1 VSQQI
6 SSNHKAG
13 IPVERWH
20 GTAEVPQDFG
30 PSVVTIGV
38 FDGVHRGHREVVRTA
53 VAKGRELGLPT
64 VVMTFDPHPSEIV
77 RPGSHP
83 PLLTTQRHR
92 AELLAAEGVDGVLVL
107 PFSLEMS
114 RWSPEEFIRA
124 VLVESLHARAVVVG
138 ANFRF
143 GHRAAGNVAALEY
156 AGGRYDFEVVPVS
169 LKGPEG
175 EGADNRF
182 SSTRVRALI
191 GEGEVG
197 PASELLGRPHR
208 VEGVVVRGDQRG
220 RELGYPTANVET
232 VPFAAV
238 PSDGVYAGW
247 LITDVDKP
255 EKAFRHPAAI
265 SIGTNPTFDGTERR
279 VEAYALDRDDLDLY
293 GTHVAV
299 EFAARLRDTLKFD
312 SVEALLDRM
321 ADDCKAAR
329 EITDAAD
336 AAPAGGAVG

>member
-1 VSQQI
+1 MALLCLEQI
-6 SSNHKAG
+6 PPNHKAG

-38 FDGVHRGHREVVRTA
+38 FDGVHRGHRAVVRTA

-92 AELLAAEGVDGVLVL
+92 AELLAAEGVDAVLVL
-107 PFSLEMS
+107 PFSLDMS
-114 RWSPEEFIRA
+114 RWSPAEFIEK
-124 VLVESLHARAVVVG
+124 VLVDSLHARAVVVG

-143 GHRAAGNVAALEY
+143 GHRAAGNVATLQE
-156 AGGRYDFEVVPVS
+156 AGDRQGFEVVPVS
-169 LKGPEG
+169 LQAPEG
-175 EGADNRF
+175 EHPDHRY
-182 SSTRVRALI
+182 SSTRVRALVA
-191 GEGEVG
+191 EGGVAE
-197 PASELLGRPHR
+197 AAELLGRPHR

-220 RELGYPTANVET
+220 RELGFPTANVET
-232 VPFAAV
+232 VPFAAI

-247 LITDVDKP
+247 LVTDVDKP
-255 EKAFRHPAAI
+255 EKAFRHPAAV

-299 EFAARLRDTLKFD
+299 EFAARIRETLKFD

-321 ADDCKAAR
+321 ADDCKVAR
-329 EITDAAD
+329 EITDAA
-336 AAPAGGAVG
+336 G

>member
-1 VSQQI
+1 
-6 SSNHKAG
+6 
-13 IPVERWH
+13 
-20 GTAEVPQDFG
+20 
-30 PSVVTIGV
+30 
-38 FDGVHRGHREVVRTA
+38 
-53 VAKGRELGLPT
+53 
-64 VVMTFDPHPSEIV
+64 M
-77 RPGSHP
+77 
-83 PLLTTQRHR
+83 
-92 AELLAAEGVDGVLVL
+92 L
-107 PFSLEMS
+107 PFSLEVS
-114 RWSPEEFIRA
+114 RWSPEEFMRT
-124 VLVESLHARAVVVG
+124 VLVDCLRARAVVVG

-143 GHRAAGNVAALEY
+143 GHRAAGDVAALQE
-156 AGGRYDFEVVPVS
+156 AGGRFGFEVVPVH
-169 LKGPEG
+169 LMGPEG
-175 EGADNRF
+175 ESADNRF

-191 GEGEVG
+191 ADGAV
-197 PASELLGRPHR
+197 AAAADLLGRPHR

-238 PSDGVYAGW
+238 PTDGVYAGW

-255 EKAFRHPAAI
+255 EKSVRHPAAI
-265 SIGTNPTFDGTERR
+265 SIGTNPTFDGVDRR

-329 EITDAAD
+329 EITDAA
-336 AAPAGGAVG
+336 